1 MAGRI
6 LVTGGAGFI
15 GSHVAE
21 RYARDGFEVRVLDNL
36 SRARLLKKSDRN
48 STFNWDYLAGIPGIT
63 LIKGDVTDVAT
74 VERAMDGVET
84 VFHTAAQTAVT
95 TSVTDPRQD
104 FENNILGTFNI
115 LDAARRTGTKPAIIF
130 CSTNKVY
137 GENVNGIG
145 IVEGT
150 KRYAFEERFR
160 RGIPESFSIDHCE
173 HTPYGVSKLAGDL
186 YMQDFAHLYGLRVG
200 VFRMSCIYGTRQFGL
215 EDQGWVA
222 WFSIAALTGK
232 PITIFGDGKQVR
244 DVLYADDL
252 VEAYRAFLNSD
263 LQHGVFNMGGGPEF
277 TMSLIELLDI
287 IRDKTGVSPQLSYA
301 DWRPSDQKVYISD
314 ISKAGS
320 LLGWA
325 PEITPEVGVGRLLGW
340 VEENRALFA

>member
-1 MAGRI
+1 MPRRI

-48 STFNWDYLAGIPGIT
+48 STFNWDYLGRIPGIQ
-63 LIKGDVTDVAT
+63 LIKGDVTDPTT
-74 VERAMDGVET
+74 VEEAIEGVET

-104 FENNILGTFNI
+104 FENNILGTFNV
-115 LDAARRTGTKPAIIF
+115 LDAARRAGTQPSLIF

-137 GENVNGIG
+137 GANVNGIG
-145 IVEGT
+145 IVEGA
-150 KRYAFEERFR
+150 KRYAFEETFR
-160 RGIPESFSIDHCE
+160 RGIPEDFSIDHCE

-186 YMQDFAHLYGLRVG
+186 YMQDFAHLYGLKIG

-263 LQHGVFNMGGGPEF
+263 LKHGVFNMGGGHDF
-277 TMSLIELLDI
+277 TLSLIELLDI
-287 IRDKTGVSPQLSYA
+287 IRARTGISPRLAYA
-301 DWRPSDQKVYISD
+301 DWRPSDQKVYVSD
-314 ISKAGS
+314 IARARSV
-320 LLGWA
+320 LGWEPKIN
-325 PEITPEVGVGRLLGW
+325 PEAGVSRLLAW